1 MHRAMRERKLNITK
15 TPFTPLFDIY
25 SSLDTSIVS
34 QARHCGFALTGGTAV
49 QVLARYYDVKERRA
63 RSINDLDFI
72 TAGRNAGG
80 IRMFAYYLEKLGF
93 VSLLDDEPEYMMLY
107 VNSEEGVDVDCLIS
121 WEPEIE
127 DLYLFVG
134 PYFIINPCYI
144 FKGKVQRLFSKFA
157 KKQETDIQD
166 LNTLYDIIKKRGE
179 IELLEA
185 MLSKA
190 DTDFDPVKLNE
201 FLQE

>member
-1 MHRAMRERKLNITK
+1 MRERKLNITK

-34 QARHCGFALTGGTAV
+34 HARHCGFALTGGTAV

-80 IRMFAYYLEKLGF
+80 IRMFAYFLEKLGF

-121 WEPEIE
+121 WEQEIE
-127 DLYLFVG
+127 DLYIFVG

-166 LNTLYDIIKKRGE
+166 LNTLYDVIKKRGE